1 MGYFESIKQNYRH
14 NYLTSA
20 PRKSEVLDNAQIE
33 GLTAILPD
41 SNNRAVTIETGN
53 AIYLQSYDTIVCRI
67 NKTLDSGKFFRMWG
81 GYSVT
86 TMKHINT
93 FRESHGLTKL
103 SKKEWESLTV

>member
-1 MGYFESIKQNYRH
+1 MGYFESIKQDYRH
-14 NYLTSA
+14 DYLTSA
-20 PRKSEVLDNAQIE
+20 PRKSEVLDNAKIE

-41 SNNRAVTIETGN
+41 SNNRAVTIETDDN
-53 AIYLQSYDTIVCRI
+53 IYLQSYDTIVCYI
-67 NKTLDSGKFFRMWG
+67 VKKSGEFFRMWG

-103 SKKEWESLTV
+103 SKKEWETLTV